1 MIKTKTF
8 NIEWYNK
15 CKYTSYTSISLWRDY
30 LLANKMNSNMIEIF
44 DTKTGKYLIE
54 ILNEDMGIF
63 EIKNADD
70 NLIINDLLFRID
82 RFLGICQIYNLKMNK
97 PIGIFGFK
105 NLKLPKCITGY
116 FKNNKYLIYILDEN
130 SHNIIRYELLI
141 DDTNIIDIKNYN
153 FMSLPVIKSSHILID
168 DDYERILLNNM
179 NTSQLIVLDFEGNVL
194 KELNIEV
201 SDIVIYKNN
210 YIYTDNEEDSNML
223 HLIDRTNMKY
233 KLSYRS
239 NQIKNITY
247 MNATD
252 NCIYLLDNDCSL
264 AKVVLDDK
272 SENNNNN
279 LLLVTLGIIASSILM
294 K

>member
-15 CKYTSYTSISLWRDY
+15 CKYTNYTSISLWRDY
-30 LLANKMNSNMIEIF
+30 LLANKINSNIIEIF
-44 DTKTGKYLIE
+44 DTKTGKYLND

-82 RFLGICQIYNLKMNK
+82 RFLGICQIYNIKMNK

-105 NLKLPKCITGY
+105 NLKFPKCITGY
-116 FKNNKYLIYILDEN
+116 FKNKKYLIYILDEN
-130 SHNIIRYELLI
+130 NHNIIRYELLI
-141 DDTNIIDIKNYN
+141 SDNNIVNIKNYN
-153 FMSLPVIKSSHILID
+153 FMNLPIIKSSHILID
-168 DDYERILLNNM
+168 DEYERILLNDI
-179 NTSQLIVLDFEGNVL
+179 NTAQLIVLDFEGNIL
-194 KELNIEV
+194 KKLNIEI

-233 KLSYRS
+233 KVSYRS
-239 NQIKNITY
+239 DKIKNITY

-252 NCIYLLDNDCSL
+252 NYLYLLDNDCSL

-279 LLLVTLGIIASSILM
+279 LLLVTLGILISSILM